1 MSVVKWIIG
10 VIGGLTIIA
19 GIVIPIVKVI
29 VSRTEITKDVIRK
42 GARTALAVG
51 AVGLALLLL
60 SSAVVQVEAGH
71 VGVVKQFG
79 AVTGTKFEPG
89 LHFKIPI
96 MHTVEIYRT
105 QQIIYETSDDPYSSQ
120 ATYTDYSV
128 ETMTEDGQRI
138 TVRFTVVFNIDPTKA
153 DWIAQNIG
161 SEADV
166 IEKVVKANCRSEAR
180 NIPKSFKASDL
191 YGENVYECQKAIFD
205 KLRPIFEN
213 NGVVLV
219 EFLLRDIGFD
229 ENLAQALEQKQIALE
244 RQVTA
249 TREVEV
255 KKAEAQQVIEA
266 AKGQAQAEIEK
277 AKGQAEAI
285 RLINEQLA
293 SAKFYNQYLVAKGIA
308 EGTTD
313 IQWVV
318 PEGSMP
324 ILDLAGVTAQTP
336 QQ

>member
-1 MSVVKWIIG
+1 MKWVLGAIGVLIIIG
-10 VIGGLTIIA
+10 AVAFPIVRAVITKTQLTKESVLGMVRTMAIIA
-19 GIVIPIVKVI
+19 VLGVVV
-29 VSRTEITKDVIRK
+29 
-42 GARTALAVG
+42 
-51 AVGLALLLL
+51 LLM
-60 SSAVVQVEAGH
+60 SSAVVQIEAGN

-89 LHFKIPI
+89 LHFKMPI
-96 MHTVEIYRT
+96 AQTVEVYRT

-120 ATYTDYSV
+120 ATYTDFSV

-161 SEADV
+161 TEGDV

-191 YGENVYECQKAIFD
+191 YGANVYACQRAIFD
-205 KLRPIFEN
+205 KLQPVFEN

-249 TREVEV
+249 SREVEV
-255 KKAEAQQVIEA
+255 KKAEAAQQIEA
-266 AKGQAQAEIEK
+266 AKGVAQAEIEK

-285 RLINEQLA
+285 RLINEQL
-293 SAKFYNQYLVAKGIA
+293 SAARFYNQYLVSKGIA

-313 IQWVV
+313 IQWIV

-324 ILDLAGVTAQTP
+324 ILDLAQITGGQPTQ
-336 QQ
+336 

>member
-1 MSVVKWIIG
+1 MKWILG
-10 VIGGLTIIA
+10 VLGGFLILGGIA
-19 GIVIPIVKVI
+19 LPLVRAVI
-29 VSRTEITKDVIRK
+29 SRTELTGEVLRK
-42 GARTALAVG
+42 IGRSMLVAVLP
-51 AVGLALLLL
+51 GLLILTF
-60 SSAVVQVEAGH
+60 SSALVQVEAGH

-89 LHFKIPI
+89 MHFKIPI

-105 QQIIYETSDDPYSSQ
+105 QQIIYETSDDPHSSQ

-161 SEADV
+161 TEADV

-191 YGENVYECQKAIFD
+191 YGENVYECQRAIFD
-205 KLRPIFEN
+205 KLQPVFED

-249 TREVEV
+249 SREVEV

-293 SAKFYNQYLVAKGIA
+293 TAKYYNEYLVAKGVA

-324 ILDLAGVTAQTP
+324 ILDLAGVTDQAQ
-336 QQ
+336 Q

>member
-1 MSVVKWIIG
+1 MKWILG
-10 VIGGLTIIA
+10 VLGGLLIIGGIALPVLRTIIA
-19 GIVIPIVKVI
+19 
-29 VSRTEITKDVIRK
+29 RTEITGEVLRKIGRSILTWVLPGILVI
-42 GARTALAVG
+42 
-51 AVGLALLLL
+51 LL
-60 SSAVVQVEAGH
+60 SSAVVQVEAGN

-89 LHFKIPI
+89 LHFKVPI
-96 MHTVEIYRT
+96 MQSVEVYRT
-105 QQIIYETSDDPYSSQ
+105 QQIIYETSDDPLSSN

-138 TVRFTVVFNIDPTKA
+138 IVRFTVVFNIDPTKA

-161 SEADV
+161 TEGDV

-191 YGENVYECQKAIFD
+191 YGENVYQCQKAIFD
-205 KLRPIFEN
+205 KLEPIFET

-249 TREVEV
+249 SREVEV
-255 KKAEAQQVIEA
+255 KKAEAQQAIEA
-266 AKGQAQAEIEK
+266 AKGVAQAEVEK
-277 AKGQAEAI
+277 AKGQAESI

-293 SAKFYNQYLVAKGIA
+293 SARFYNQYLVAKGIA

-336 QQ
+336 AQ